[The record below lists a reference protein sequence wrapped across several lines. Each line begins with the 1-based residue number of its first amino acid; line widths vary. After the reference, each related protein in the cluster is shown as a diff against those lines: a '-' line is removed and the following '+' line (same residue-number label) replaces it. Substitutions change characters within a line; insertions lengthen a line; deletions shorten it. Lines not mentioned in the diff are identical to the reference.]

1 MLSFPQALKI
11 CIIKKPFN
19 WKDRASRSEFW
30 WFFLFINLFAANT
43 LGTQTML
50 SFPQALK
57 ICIIKKPFNWK
68 DRASRSE
75 FWWFFLF
82 INLFSIFISPLAEQY
97 KVMNIIMGVSSIPLL
112 WLHTMVS
119 IRRLHDLNKS
129 AWWLFAPYLPLAEQ
143 YKVMNII
150 MGVSSIPLLWL
161 HTMVSI
167 RRLHDLNK
175 SAWWLFAPYLYLLL
189 AIIILA
195 LTVDPWADEKSP
207 VHIVL
212 ILGVFAVLI
221 YFLVLLCLFCKR
233 GTVGANRFGP
243 DPLELDLLSTHNQ
256 FAQYNQSQQH
266 IKPTKRDSSQVEKGL
281 PKPAGL

>member
-1 MLSFPQALKI
+1 MISFPQALKI
-11 CIIKKPFN
+11 CII
-19 WKDRASRSEFW
+19 
-30 WFFLFINLFAANT
+30 
-43 LGTQTML
+43 Q
-50 SFPQALK
+50 
-57 ICIIKKPFNWK
+57 KPFNWK

-82 INLFSIFISPLAEQY
+82 INLFSILISPLAEINSSTN
-97 KVMNIIMGVSSIPLL
+97 MIMSFFSIPLL

-119 IRRLHDLNKS
+119 IRR
-129 AWWLFAPYLPLAEQ
+129 
-143 YKVMNII
+143 M
-150 MGVSSIPLLWL
+150 
-161 HTMVSI
+161 
-167 RRLHDLNK
+167 HDLNK

-266 IKPTKRDSSQVEKGL
+266 IKPTKRDSSQVEKGFN
-281 PKPAGL
+281 PTNNGFNPNQQGFNPANNGFNPAQQGFNPTNNGFNPAQQGFNPANNGFNPAQQGFNPANNGFNPAQQGFNPNNNEGDGK

>member
-1 MLSFPQALKI
+1 MRLV
-11 CIIKKPFN
+11 
-19 WKDRASRSEFW
+19 
-30 WFFLFINLFAANT
+30 ANI
-43 LGTQTML
+43 LGTHTVI

-82 INLFSIFISPLAEQY
+82 INLFSILIS
-97 KVMNIIMGVSSIPLL
+97 
-112 WLHTMVS
+112 
-119 IRRLHDLNKS
+119 
-129 AWWLFAPYLPLAEQ
+129 PLAEQ

-221 YFLVLLCLFCKR
+221 YFLVLLCWFCKR

-243 DPLELDLLSTHNQ
+243 DPLELDLLSTHNN
-256 FAQYNQSQQH
+256 FAQYNQSQQP
-266 IKPTKRDSSQVEKGL
+266 IKPTKRDSSQVEKGFNSANNGFN
-281 PKPAGL
+281 PNQQGFNPANNGFNPAQQGFNPNNNGEDSK

>member
-1 MLSFPQALKI
+1 
-11 CIIKKPFN
+11 
-19 WKDRASRSEFW
+19 
-30 WFFLFINLFAANT
+30 
-43 LGTQTML
+43 ML

-82 INLFSIFISPLAEQY
+82 INLFSIFISPLAEQS
-97 KVMNIIMGVSSIPLL
+97 KVMNM
-112 WLHTMVS
+112 
-119 IRRLHDLNKS
+119 
-129 AWWLFAPYLPLAEQ
+129 
-143 YKVMNII
+143 I

-266 IKPTKRDSSQVEKGL
+266 IKPTKRDSSQVEKGFN
-281 PKPAGL
+281 PTNNGFNPNQQGFNPADNGFNPAQQGFNPTNNGFNPAQQGFNPANNGFNPNQQGFNPANNGFNPAQQGFNPANNGFNPNQQGFNPNNNEGDGK

>member
-1 MLSFPQALKI
+1 MI
-11 CIIKKPFN
+11 
-19 WKDRASRSEFW
+19 
-30 WFFLFINLFAANT
+30 
-43 LGTQTML
+43 

-82 INLFSIFISPLAEQY
+82 INLFSILIS
-97 KVMNIIMGVSSIPLL
+97 
-112 WLHTMVS
+112 
-119 IRRLHDLNKS
+119 
-129 AWWLFAPYLPLAEQ
+129 PLAEQ

-266 IKPTKRDSSQVEKGL
+266 IKPTKRDSSQVEKGFN
-281 PKPAGL
+281 PTNNGFNPAQQGFNPADNGFNPAQQGFNPADNGFNPAQQGFNPTNNGFNPAQQGFNPANNGFNPNQQGFNPTNNGFNPAQQGFNPNNNEGDGK

>member
-1 MLSFPQALKI
+1 MI
-11 CIIKKPFN
+11 
-19 WKDRASRSEFW
+19 
-30 WFFLFINLFAANT
+30 
-43 LGTQTML
+43 

-82 INLFSIFISPLAEQY
+82 INLFSILIS
-97 KVMNIIMGVSSIPLL
+97 
-112 WLHTMVS
+112 
-119 IRRLHDLNKS
+119 
-129 AWWLFAPYLPLAEQ
+129 PLAEQ

-266 IKPTKRDSSQVEKGL
+266 IKPTKRDSSQVEKGFN
-281 PKPAGL
+281 PTNNGFNPNQQGFNPADNGFNPAQQGFNPANNGFNPAQQGFNPTNNGFNPAQQGFNPANNGFNHNQQGFNPADNGFNPAQQGFNPNNNGEDSK

>member
-1 MLSFPQALKI
+1 
-11 CIIKKPFN
+11 
-19 WKDRASRSEFW
+19 
-30 WFFLFINLFAANT
+30 
-43 LGTQTML
+43 ML

-82 INLFSIFISPLAEQY
+82 INLFSILIS
-97 KVMNIIMGVSSIPLL
+97 
-112 WLHTMVS
+112 
-119 IRRLHDLNKS
+119 
-129 AWWLFAPYLPLAEQ
+129 PLAEQ

-266 IKPTKRDSSQVEKGL
+266 IKPTKRDSSQVEKGFN
-281 PKPAGL
+281 PTNNGFNPNQQGFNPADNGFNPAQQGFNPTNNGFNPAQQGFNPTKNGFNPAQQGFNPADNGFNPAQQGFNPANNGFNPAQQGFNPNNNGEDSK

>member
-1 MLSFPQALKI
+1 MI
-11 CIIKKPFN
+11 
-19 WKDRASRSEFW
+19 
-30 WFFLFINLFAANT
+30 
-43 LGTQTML
+43 

-82 INLFSIFISPLAEQY
+82 INLFSIFISPLAEQS
-97 KVMNIIMGVSSIPLL
+97 KVMNMIMSFFSIPLL

-119 IRRLHDLNKS
+119 IRR
-129 AWWLFAPYLPLAEQ
+129 
-143 YKVMNII
+143 M
-150 MGVSSIPLLWL
+150 
-161 HTMVSI
+161 
-167 RRLHDLNK
+167 HDLNK

-266 IKPTKRDSSQVEKGL
+266 IKPTKRDSSQVEKGFN
-281 PKPAGL
+281 PTNNGFNPNQQGFNPANNGFNPAQQGFNPTNNGFNPAQQGFNPANNGFNHNQQGFNPADNGFNPAQQGFNPNNNGEDSK

>member
-1 MLSFPQALKI
+1 
-11 CIIKKPFN
+11 
-19 WKDRASRSEFW
+19 
-30 WFFLFINLFAANT
+30 
-43 LGTQTML
+43 ML

-82 INLFSIFISPLAEQY
+82 INLFSILISPLAEQY

-119 IRRLHDLNKS
+119 IRR
-129 AWWLFAPYLPLAEQ
+129 
-143 YKVMNII
+143 M
-150 MGVSSIPLLWL
+150 
-161 HTMVSI
+161 
-167 RRLHDLNK
+167 HDLNK

-266 IKPTKRDSSQVEKGL
+266 IKPTKRDSSQVEKGFN
-281 PKPAGL
+281 PTNNGFNPNQQGFNTTNNGFNPAQQGFNPTNNGFNPNQQGFNPADNGFNPAQQGFNPANNGFNHNQQGFNPADNGFNPAQQGFNPNNNGEDSK